1 METIAANHQPLPTAM
16 SWAGPG
22 WTNVLGV
29 RISAVNLSS
38 ATRRIET
45 AIALGKKGYVCVR
58 DAHGVIRCQRDA
70 RLRAIHNHA
79 FLVTPDGMPLV
90 WALRRA
96 GYTDAGRVYGP
107 DLMLSLFRAGET
119 SGLRHFLYGATAA
132 TLEKLQTRLL
142 EKFPNARITGAYA
155 PPFRALR
162 PQEEA
167 GIAERI
173 NRSGADIVWVGLG
186 SPKQELW
193 MAQMRG
199 KLDASMLI
207 GVGAA
212 FDFHAG
218 LKRQAPKAIQKS
230 GLEWAFRLAHE
241 PRRLWRR
248 YAVTVPGFICLSAM
262 QRLGLRQFPTDE
274 TPGAVR
280 AATGQAADE

>member
-1 METIAANHQPLPTAM
+1 M
-16 SWAGPG
+16 
-22 WTNVLGV
+22 LGV
-29 RISAVNLSS
+29 NISAVNLSS
-38 ATRRIET
+38 ATRRIEN
-45 AIALGKKGYVCVR
+45 AISLGKKGYVCVR

-96 GYTDAGRVYGP
+96 GYADAGRVYGP
-107 DLMLSLFRAGET
+107 DLMLSLFRAGEA

-132 TLEKLQTRLL
+132 TLEKLQTRLR

-155 PPFRALR
+155 PPFRALC

-167 GIAERI
+167 GIAEQI

-193 MAQMRG
+193 MAEMRG
-199 KLDASMLI
+199 RLDAAMLI

-230 GLEWAFRLAHE
+230 GLEWAFRLVHE

-262 QRLGLRQFPTDE
+262 QRLGLRQFPTDDA
-274 TPGAVR
+274 PGAIR